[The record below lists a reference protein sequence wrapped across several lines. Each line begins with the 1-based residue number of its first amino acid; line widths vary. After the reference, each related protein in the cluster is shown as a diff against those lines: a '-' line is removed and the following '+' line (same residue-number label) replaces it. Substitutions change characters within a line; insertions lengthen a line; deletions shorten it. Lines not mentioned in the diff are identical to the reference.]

1 MAGLPILF
9 DVNQGVGQAMSA
21 EQGRLLIVEDE
32 EAFARFVTTVAAG
45 VGYAVRSVSHS
56 RDFEVQLSEWK
67 PTVLFLDIFMPD
79 RDGLELLGLLQK
91 HAYDGQIVMMSGAD
105 SLYLNMA
112 AASAK
117 ARGLRLAGIL
127 PKPCRKQEVVGLLQN
142 IRPA

>member
-1 MAGLPILF
+1 
-9 DVNQGVGQAMSA
+9 MSA
-21 EQGRLLIVEDE
+21 EQSRLLIIEDE
-32 EAFARFVTTVAAG
+32 EAFARFVTTVATAA
-45 VGYAVRSVSHS
+45 GYAVRAVADS
-56 RDFEVQLSEWK
+56 RDVEFQLSEWK
-67 PTVLFLDIFMPD
+67 PTVLFIDVFMPD

-127 PKPCRKQEVVGLLQN
+127 PKPCRKKEVEEILQ
-142 IRPA
+142 RVAAAA

>member
-1 MAGLPILF
+1 
-9 DVNQGVGQAMSA
+9 MSA

-32 EAFARFVTTVAAG
+32 EAFARFVTAVATG
-45 VGYAVRSVSHS
+45 VGYAVRAVAHS
-56 RDFEVQLSEWK
+56 RDFEFHLSEWK

-117 ARGLRLAGIL
+117 VRGLRLAGVL
-127 PKPCRKQEVVGLLQN
+127 AKPCRKQDLQDLLQ
-142 IRPA
+142 RLADPS

>member
-1 MAGLPILF
+1 
-9 DVNQGVGQAMSA
+9 MSA

-32 EAFARFVTTVAAG
+32 EAFARFVTTVATS
-45 VGYAVRSVSHS
+45 VGYAVRAVVHS
-56 RDFEVQLSEWK
+56 RDFEFQLTEWK
-67 PTVLFLDIFMPD
+67 PTVLFLDVFMPD

-91 HAYDGQIVMMSGAD
+91 HDHDGQIVMVSGAD

-127 PKPCRKQEVVGLLQN
+127 AKPCRKQEIEDLLQ
-142 IRPA
+142 RLAGPA

>member
-1 MAGLPILF
+1 
-9 DVNQGVGQAMSA
+9 MSA

-32 EAFARFVTTVAAG
+32 EAFARFVSTVAAG
-45 VGYAVRSVSHS
+45 VGYAVRAVTHS
-56 RDFEVQLSEWK
+56 RDFEYQLIEWK
-67 PTVLFLDIFMPD
+67 PTVLFLDVFMPE

-105 SLYLNMA
+105 PLYLNMA

-127 PKPCRKQEVVGLLQN
+127 AKPCRKQEIEDLLQN
-142 IRPA
+142 LAGSA

>member
-1 MAGLPILF
+1 
-9 DVNQGVGQAMSA
+9 MSA
-21 EQGRLLIVEDE
+21 TQGRLLIVEDE
-32 EAFARFVTTVAAG
+32 EAFARFVATVATG
-45 VGYAVRSVSHS
+45 VGYEVHAVAHS
-56 RDFEVQLSEWK
+56 RDFEFQLSEWK

-127 PKPCRKQEVVGLLQN
+127 PKPCRKQEVEDLLQKLAG
-142 IRPA
+142 PA

>member
-1 MAGLPILF
+1 
-9 DVNQGVGQAMSA
+9 MSA

-32 EAFARFVTTVAAG
+32 EAFARFVTAVATG
-45 VGYAVRSVSHS
+45 VGYAVRAVVHG
-56 RDFEVQLSEWK
+56 RDFEFQLTEWK
-67 PTVLFLDIFMPD
+67 PTVLFLDVFMPD

-127 PKPCRKQEVVGLLQN
+127 AKPWRKQEVQDLLEKLAS
-142 IRPA
+142 PA

>member
-1 MAGLPILF
+1 
-9 DVNQGVGQAMSA
+9 MSA

-32 EAFARFVTTVAAG
+32 EAFARFVTTVATG
-45 VGYAVRSVSHS
+45 VGYAVRAVTQG
-56 RDFEVQLSEWK
+56 RDFEFQLSEWK
-67 PTVLFLDIFMPD
+67 PTVLFLDVFMPD

-117 ARGLRLAGIL
+117 ARGLRLAGVL
-127 PKPCRKQEVVGLLQN
+127 AKPCRKQDLQGLLQKL
-142 IRPA
+142 AEAA

>member
-1 MAGLPILF
+1 
-9 DVNQGVGQAMSA
+9 MSA

-32 EAFARFVTTVAAG
+32 EAFARFVTTVATG
-45 VGYAVRSVSHS
+45 VGYAVRAVTQG
-56 RDFEVQLSEWK
+56 RDFEFQLSEWK
-67 PTVLFLDIFMPD
+67 PTVLFLDVFMPD

-117 ARGLRLAGIL
+117 ARGLRLAGVL
-127 PKPCRKQEVVGLLQN
+127 AKPCRKQDLQGLLQKLAE
-142 IRPA
+142 PA